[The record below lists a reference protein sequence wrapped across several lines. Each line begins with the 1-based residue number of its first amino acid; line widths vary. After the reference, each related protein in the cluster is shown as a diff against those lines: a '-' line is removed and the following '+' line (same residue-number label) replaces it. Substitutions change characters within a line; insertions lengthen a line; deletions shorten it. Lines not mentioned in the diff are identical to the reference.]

1 VNDTPDQVKH
11 LFRTM
16 MMARSA
22 EERMVM
28 GCSMFDAARKMAL
41 ASLSHLPE
49 RQINL
54 ATIAMIADQ
63 HWHLVASAVVAA
75 CRRTSPHIDISC
87 R

>member
-1 VNDTPDQVKH
+1 MNDTPDQVKH

-16 MMARSA
+16 MMARSG

-49 RQINL
+49 EQIKVELFKRFYGSDFDEKTRNRI
-54 ATIAMIADQ
+54 IARILHDCA
-63 HWHLVASAVVAA
+63 
-75 CRRTSPHIDISC
+75 
-87 R
+87 